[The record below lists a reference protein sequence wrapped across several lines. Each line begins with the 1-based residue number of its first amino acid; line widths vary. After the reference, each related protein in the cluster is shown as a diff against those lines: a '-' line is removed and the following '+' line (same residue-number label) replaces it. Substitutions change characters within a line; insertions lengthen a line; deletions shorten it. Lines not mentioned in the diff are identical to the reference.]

1 MKFYDLKR
9 RKNSKDK
16 ELTFNRKFFLRKFKT
31 FKQYFSQKSGG
42 NKAGA
47 QTGFEE

>member
-16 ELTFNRKFFLRKFKT
+16 ELTFNKKIFKENLKL
-31 FKQYFSQKSGG
+31 FKCIFH
-42 NKAGA
+42 
-47 QTGFEE
+47 